1 MEELPLY
8 DDASRKAPTL
18 TEYARRMLRFQHMDF
33 EYTTWQMLYLCVNPR
48 RIYRTTTYHART
60 KHQWARDDPAF
71 VVVLLYLLAVA
82 SVAWCLAFGFSGG
95 ETTATVLYVLLVDFL
110 AVGAVLASVGW
121 WLSNTYLNETT
132 AGTTEWSSGTGGGQQ
147 AESVEWRYA
156 FDVHC
161 NSFVPLF
168 LLLYVLQFLLL
179 PLLLQ
184 PGFVSTLLSNSLY
197 GGAFSVYHY
206 IAFLGYSELPFLR
219 RTEFFVYPIGLVCL
233 AYLLLLLLGW
243 NCTAIAVN
251 SYFGE

>member
-8 DDASRKAPTL
+8 DDASRRAPTL
-18 TEYARRMLRFQHMDF
+18 AEYARRMLRFQHMDF

-71 VVVLLYLLAVA
+71 VVVLFYLLTVA
-82 SVAWCLAFGFSGG
+82 SLAWCLAFGFSSG
-95 ETTATVLYVLLVDFL
+95 ETMATILYVLLVDFL

-132 AGTTEWSSGTGGGQQ
+132 AGTTEWSSGTGARQQ
-147 AESVEWRYA
+147 AESVEWLYA

-179 PLLLQ
+179 PVLLRDGHLA
-184 PGFVSTLLSNSLY
+184 TLLSNTLY
-197 GGAFSVYHY
+197 LVAFGVYHY
-206 IAFLGYSELPFLR
+206 LAFLGYSELPFLR
-219 RTEFFVYPIGLVCL
+219 HPEYFVYPIGPL
-233 AYLLLLLLGW
+233 AVAYVLLLLLNV
-243 NCTAIAVN
+243 NCTVLVADW
-251 SYFGE
+251 YFG

>member
-8 DDASRKAPTL
+8 DDASRKKLTL

-48 RIYRTTTYHART
+48 RIYRTTTSHARIR
-60 KHQWARDDPAF
+60 HQWARDDPAF
-71 VVVLLYLLAVA
+71 VVILLYLLAVA
-82 SVAWCLAFGFSGG
+82 SLAWCLAFGFSGG
-95 ETTATVLYVLLVDFL
+95 ETTATILYVLLVDFL

-179 PLLLQ
+179 PVLLRDGHLAA
-184 PGFVSTLLSNSLY
+184 LLSNTLY
-197 GGAFSVYHY
+197 LAAFCVYHY
-206 IAFLGYSELPFLR
+206 LTFLGYSELPYLR
-219 RTEFFVYPIGLVCL
+219 HPEYFVYPIAPIAA
-233 AYLLLLLLGW
+233 AYVLLLLLNE
-243 NCTAIAVN
+243 NCTVLVVDW
-251 SYFGE
+251 YFG